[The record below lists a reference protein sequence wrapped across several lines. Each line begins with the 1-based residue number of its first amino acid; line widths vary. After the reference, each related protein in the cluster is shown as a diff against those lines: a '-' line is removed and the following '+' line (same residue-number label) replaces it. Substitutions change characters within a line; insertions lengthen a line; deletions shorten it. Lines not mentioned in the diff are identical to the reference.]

1 MADDINPRQFSSLD
15 YNDADLYGGLS
26 QRPAPAIPLE
36 KAIAPTQSNR
46 ENASTRAMEKNLWES
61 ETARNAQFLREQR
74 EQAIAR
80 EEEIVRREQA
90 RREEI
95 ANKISNNQPKSEEV
109 SQPPKSESPLTQQ
122 QRSTPERQPQPST
135 GSPPPTPS
143 STAARANPLVEPTA
157 TPAPA
162 ALPEP
167 MPSPAPKTGSGLSF
181 SSLPTGVGRAIVP
194 GVFTAAN
201 FADRVVHG
209 QPVVQAA
216 SGAGA
221 SLVGGIAGGI
231 VGSAV
236 AGPIGGLVGSLIGG
250 YVGGAISDWFF
261 QPPNTG
267 SPPAEIPNYPPF
279 LGGQEPV
286 LYHWNY
292 STLLNPRSAALD
304 NLVFTAAGPISD
316 YRIERSI
323 NIATVNGIKCEEWEA
338 SFQAANG
345 IRITGRAVG
354 YFPDDLP
361 RLVIA
366 RVDNLPDPKNIT
378 APAPPPDNEPYRY
391 DTSPIGSNSKVPSGT
406 PADGKNK
413 NAKKTKDVAP
423 SMPSGNTPNGN
434 SFFPGHGG
442 LAPSKNPNPTQLPS
456 NLGGL
461 LPATKQ
467 PPPPPLPFAEPDDI
481 PAPRTITFNTPGGG
495 TVTSS
500 KGGGLALAPPSF
512 PGSTVKYDSQGNVL
526 PTGIDGEDPYSF
538 KPNPL
543 VANPLV
549 ANGLQPSALPSTTA
563 PSPISDAQSSV
574 PKSNTVPK
582 PETSNQTET
591 RKQSDNNEATK
602 KAIEEQVKKLIEI
615 GALIAGLT
623 PAIQGIPDAIA
634 KSPTVQAANKATT
647 QGAVC
652 EITQPGG
659 CLGNA
664 LDSSAD
670 KINQNSDKNANNLL
684 DKINAGAN
692 AAQLALLELIN
703 TKLGNLLPN
712 GGISAFLENFF
723 DGFNKLTQWLHLD
736 RALNI
741 LTFVMTV
748 QNVYFLCDSLKVVT
762 LQMISDMLAVVG
774 IKDKDNNP
782 LNLNEILGHEVEELL
797 KSILGEEELTGF
809 KKEWKALNRIYQ
821 AATNTLFAIQNMVFS
836 VLQALEI
843 IGSWNASIGNAL
855 KKYLV
860 VGQHAFSWMNP
871 QPNFHNNFFKFLGNA
886 LNVVTSL
893 DFVAQSILQG
903 RQAIDD
909 FGKQTDELS
918 KGISDAADGFKPP
931 EHKATAEAAINSAN
945 VSKSPTPSPEEVKSV
960 QD

>member
-1 MADDINPRQFSSLD
+1 MSDEINPRQFISLD

-36 KAIAPTQSNR
+36 KAIAPTQTGR
-46 ENASTRAMEKNLWES
+46 ENASTRAMEKNLWEL
-61 ETARNAQFLREQR
+61 ETARNAQFLREQK

-80 EEEIVRREQA
+80 EEEIIRREQA
-90 RREEI
+90 RRQEI

-109 SQPPKSESPLTQQ
+109 SQPPKSESPLTKQ

-143 STAARANPLVEPTA
+143 GTAARANPLVEPTA

-167 MPSPAPKTGSGLSF
+167 MPSPAPKAGSGLSF

-231 VGSAV
+231 AGTAV
-236 AGPIGGLVGSLIGG
+236 AGPIGGLVGG

-267 SPPAEIPNYPPF
+267 SPPVEVPNYPPF
-279 LGGQEPV
+279 RGGQV
-286 LYHWNY
+286 
-292 STLLNPRSAALD
+292 PRVQYLVKGEFDVFQALTQ
-304 NLVFTAAGPISD
+304 NRIPAFVRHSSVQGVIFGPIN
-316 YRIERSI
+316 SI
-323 NIATVNGIKCEEWEA
+323 KFKDGKDGDFIGFLIDGYNQFGDPEIAFPQVGHAGGEYG
-338 SFQAANG
+338 ANPSK
-345 IRITGRAVG
+345 ITI
-354 YFPDDLP
+354 L
-361 RLVIA
+361 
-366 RVDNLPDPKNIT
+366 RVDGKNEIYPDKT
-378 APAPPPDNEPYRY
+378 APAPPPDNDPYHFNV
-391 DTSPIGSNSKVPSGT
+391 SPIGNNNSTPSGT
-406 PADGKNK
+406 PGAR
-413 NAKKTKDVAP
+413 KKIGNNKDVAP

-442 LAPSKNPNPTQLPS
+442 LAPSKNPNPTQAPS
-456 NLGGL
+456 NLGGG

-500 KGGGLALAPPSF
+500 QGGGLALGPPSF

-526 PTGIDGEDPYSF
+526 PTGIDGKDPYSF

-549 ANGLQPSALPSTTA
+549 ANGLQPNGLPSTKA
-563 PSPISDAQSSV
+563 PSPISDADSPI
-574 PKSNTVPK
+574 PKSNTSPK
-582 PETSNQTET
+582 PETTGQAET
-591 RKQSDNNEATK
+591 HKQSDNNEATK
-602 KAIEEQVKKLIEI
+602 KAIQEEVKKLTEI

-623 PAIQGIPDAIA
+623 PIIKGIPDAIA
-634 KSPTVQAANKATT
+634 KSPTVQAANKKTT
-647 QGAVC
+647 KDAVC
-652 EITQPGG
+652 EIAQPGG

-664 LDSSAD
+664 LDDSAD
-670 KINQNSDKNANNLL
+670 KINQNNDKNANNIL

-703 TKLGNLLPN
+703 TKLGNLIP
-712 GGISAFLENFF
+712 GGLSGKLERLS
-723 DGFNKLTQWLHLD
+723 KWLHLN

-741 LTFVMTV
+741 LIWWQTLHNAYMLSANLGQTLTSAIS
-748 QNVYFLCDSLKVVT
+748 NV
-762 LQMISDMLAVVG
+762 LAAIG
-774 IKDKDNNP
+774 IKDAEGSP
-782 LNLNEILGHEVEELL
+782 LNIGEILGHEFDSLA
-797 KSILGEEELTGF
+797 KSVIGESEWGSIKAEY
-809 KKEWKALNRIYQ
+809 KKWNRIYQ
-821 AATNTLFAIQNMVFS
+821 AAANLLNAVQSIGYS
-836 VLQALEI
+836 IISALEVV
-843 IGSWNASIGNAL
+843 GSYVALIGNAL
-855 KKYLV
+855 RKWGE
-860 VGQHAFSWMNP
+860 VGESAYRWFNP
-871 QPNFHNNFFKFLGNA
+871 QPNFHDKFFTVLENTT
-886 LNVVTSL
+886 NVVSQV
-893 DFVAQSILQG
+893 DQVAS
-903 RQAIDD
+903 
-909 FGKQTDELS
+909 
-918 KGISDAADGFKPP
+918 
-931 EHKATAEAAINSAN
+931 
-945 VSKSPTPSPEEVKSV
+945 EVLSV
-960 QD
+960 QDNVNQIGQLKNELNKSLSEESESKQGTIPPEAAKIKDTAEKSKSASATGLQLQDTDFEPDDGD

>member
-26 QRPAPAIPLE
+26 QRPAPATPLE

-80 EEEIVRREQA
+80 EEEIVRRQQA
-90 RREEI
+90 RRQEI
-95 ANKISNNQPKSEEV
+95 ANRISNNQPKSEEV

-143 STAARANPLVEPTA
+143 GTAARANPLVEPTA

-162 ALPEP
+162 ALAEP
-167 MPSPAPKTGSGLSF
+167 MPSPAPKAGSGLSF
-181 SSLPTGVGRAIVP
+181 SSLPTGVGRAIIP

-209 QPVVQAA
+209 QPITQAA

-231 VGSAV
+231 AGELV
-236 AGPIGGLVGSLIGG
+236 AGPIGGVVGSIIGG

-267 SPPAEIPNYPPF
+267 SPPTETPNYPPF

-286 LYHWNY
+286 AYHWNF
-292 STLLNPRSAALD
+292 STGANPRSGD
-304 NLVFTAAGPISD
+304 QLVFGAIGPISD
-316 YRIERSI
+316 F
-323 NIATVNGIKCEEWEA
+323 TVDELLNTDTINGIKYGNWAA
-338 SFQAANG
+338 SFQQG
-345 IRITGRAVG
+345 DGRRITGSAVG
-354 YFPDDLP
+354 FFPDDLP
-361 RLVIA
+361 RLKLL
-366 RVDNLPDPKNIT
+366 RVDNKPDLKNTISH
-378 APAPPPDNEPYRY
+378 APPPDNEPYRY
-391 DTSPIGSNSKVPSGT
+391 NTSPIGKNSTVPSGT
-406 PADGKNK
+406 PAAGNNK
-413 NAKKTKDVAP
+413 NDKKTKDVAP

-442 LAPSKNPNPTQLPS
+442 LAPSKNPNPTQAPS
-456 NLGGL
+456 NLGGQ

-495 TVTSS
+495 LTL
-500 KGGGLALAPPSF
+500 GPPSF

-538 KPNPL
+538 KANPL

-549 ANGLQPSALPSTTA
+549 ANGLQPSGLPSTKA
-563 PSPISDAQSSV
+563 PNPISDADSAT
-574 PKSNTVPK
+574 PKSNTAPK
-582 PETSNQTET
+582 PETTNQAET
-591 RKQSDNNEATK
+591 RKQADNNEATK
-602 KAIEEQVKKLIEI
+602 KAIEQEVKKLTEI

-623 PAIQGIPDAIA
+623 PIIQGIPDAIA
-634 KSPTVQAANKATT
+634 QSPTVQAANKKTT
-647 QGAVC
+647 KDAVC
-652 EITQPGG
+652 EVAQPGG

-664 LDSSAD
+664 LDDSAD

-684 DKINAGAN
+684 DKINVGAN
-692 AAQLALLELIN
+692 TAQLALLELIN
-703 TKLGNLLPN
+703 TKLGNLLPD
-712 GGISAFLENFF
+712 GGISAFLQNFF

-797 KSILGEEELTGF
+797 KSILGEQELSGF

-860 VGQHAFSWMNP
+860 VGQHAFNWMNP
-871 QPNFHNNFFKFLGNA
+871 NPNFHNNFFKFLGNA

-903 RQAIDD
+903 RQAIED
-909 FGKQTDELS
+909 FDKQTDELT

-931 EHKATAEAAINSAN
+931 EHKATAEAATNSAN
-945 VSKSPTPSPEEVKSV
+945 VSKSPTPSPEEVKSI